1 MDETT
6 TTTQSSFHEATIVSQ
21 DGSVRTLKVPVVQE
35 LARHGIKDV
44 PKMFLR
50 PPLDT
55 LNTCFTENFPSI
67 SMAKLRANDV
77 EAKENELRKLGQ
89 GFGEFGMVLVSP
101 KESTHGLNVWPQNP
115 TNFREVIESYAEKA
129 TELVDDILE
138 ALAEALSLDEKAFV
152 KYFDPKS
159 REINARINYYP
170 PCPKPKLTM
179 GLSPHTDATI
189 LTLLM
194 QFDIS
199 GGLQVMHKD
208 KNIWFSVPWPND
220 ALLVNVGDLL
230 EIMSNGKVQS
240 SWHRAVTQVDL
251 ERFSLALF
259 FNPPLSMEIEPIK
272 SDDSSDYE
280 YKKVVVGDYLQHLY
294 KVSPTLSKVAIK
306 YAMV

>member
-1 MDETT
+1 
-6 TTTQSSFHEATIVSQ
+6 
-21 DGSVRTLKVPVVQE
+21 
-35 LARHGIKDV
+35 
-44 PKMFLR
+44 
-50 PPLDT
+50 
-55 LNTCFTENFPSI
+55 
-67 SMAKLRANDV
+67 
-77 EAKENELRKLGQ
+77 
-89 GFGEFGMVLVSP
+89 
-101 KESTHGLNVWPQNP
+101 
-115 TNFREVIESYAEKA
+115 EVIESYAEKA

>member
-1 MDETT
+1 M
-6 TTTQSSFHEATIVSQ
+6 S
-21 DGSVRTLKVPVVQE
+21 
-35 LARHGIKDV
+35 
-44 PKMFLR
+44 
-50 PPLDT
+50 
-55 LNTCFTENFPSI
+55 
-67 SMAKLRANDV
+67 
-77 EAKENELRKLGQ
+77 
-89 GFGEFGMVLVSP
+89 
-101 KESTHGLNVWPQNP
+101 
-115 TNFREVIESYAEKA
+115 
-129 TELVDDILE
+129 DDILR
-138 ALAEALSLDEKAFV
+138 ALAEALSQEENAFV
-152 KYFDPKS
+152 KYFDTKT
-159 REINARINYYP
+159 REINVRINYYP
-170 PCPKPKLTM
+170 PCPKPKSTM
-179 GLSPHTDATI
+179 GLSPHSDGST

-194 QFDIS
+194 QFDTS
-199 GGLQVMHKD
+199 GSLQVMHKH
-208 KNIWFSVPWPND
+208 KNIWLSVPWPND